1 MPRERTNPR
10 VTMEANFLRIVCR
23 VSIRVMKVVH
33 EMMVIGRIYFY
44 DGEIG
49 RQSSGAHSNKGKIFP
64 NKSNVNFQDFSEPK
78 LVPTVKP

>member
-33 EMMVIGRIYFY
+33 EMMVIGRIEF
-44 DGEIG
+44 DSPEEA
-49 RQSSGAHSNKGKIFP
+49 RWQSDIYSMHTT
-64 NKSNVNFQDFSEPK
+64 
-78 LVPTVKP
+78 LVEK